1 MNSVNS
7 TAESFRWRIF
17 QSGGPIVNK
26 NSQFQG
32 PIPLNLPRWISEI
45 ENIGLVPSQI
55 CTSFL
60 SRPFSLPPWLPPRS
74 PSAKQS
80 HTPQSERFHQRPQL
94 DRQNRSHATPVTD
107 NPPQAITGHHG
118 RHPGPVTFRYPPSRR
133 GTSQTS
139 GQPR

>member
-26 NSQFQG
+26 NSQFRG
-32 PIPLNLPRWISEI
+32 PIPLNFPRWISEI

-80 HTPQSERFHQRPQL
+80 HTPQSERLHQRPQPAP
-94 DRQNRSHATPVTD
+94 QNHSRAPPPAD
-107 NPPQAITGHHG
+107 NPPQAITSQHG
-118 RHPGPVTFRYPPSRR
+118 RHPRPPTIRYPQSHWR
-133 GTSQTS
+133 TSQTS
-139 GQPR
+139 GQPL